1 MDAQKQR
8 EKCPGRGL
16 AEEGTSLPVA
26 FQGGCLLRNVRQHP
40 GKVTD

>member
-26 FQGGCLLRNVRQHP
+26 FPGGMSTEECATAPRE
-40 GKVTD
+40 GY